1 MQPSTSPSEV
11 RIFHQQPQCISSYR
25 FYRDRRFQEKE
36 NPNYNLFEFSG
47 EEGGRG
53 ERQFVGFES
62 SGKEYEQNYCP
73 SQTC

>member
-1 MQPSTSPSEV
+1 MHIV
-11 RIFHQQPQCISSYR
+11 F
-25 FYRDRRFQEKE
+25 FRDRRFQEKE

>member
-1 MQPSTSPSEV
+1 MHIV
-11 RIFHQQPQCISSYR
+11 F
-25 FYRDRRFQEKE
+25 FRDRRFQEKE

-73 SQTC
+73 SQTCQ